1 MAASFAAVIRAEGG
15 LKEEKQK
22 KEQQGGE
29 NQTEIAQAPP
39 EHIVDISVH
48 LTVPFAG
55 DAGAANDSYSST
67 SSSSY
72 GSGSGSSASPETLLS
87 TVVFIHGES
96 YDWNSGNPYDGSEL
110 AAHGNVIVVT
120 INFRLGIFGF
130 LKTGGKESAQGNF
143 GLMDLVAG
151 LHWLKENL
159 PAFGGNPQS
168 ITLLGYGT
176 GAVLANIL
184 AVSPV
189 ASGGSTSSSFYYS
202 YRLYYILNYFL
213 SFTQISYNALCSS
226 AALLSPLGPY
236 RRIRSS

>member
-1 MAASFAAVIRAEGG
+1 M
-15 LKEEKQK
+15 
-22 KEQQGGE
+22 
-29 NQTEIAQAPP
+29 
-39 EHIVDISVH
+39 
-48 LTVPFAG
+48 
-55 DAGAANDSYSST
+55 
-67 SSSSY
+67 
-72 GSGSGSSASPETLLS
+72 
-87 TVVFIHGES
+87 VFIHGES

-159 PAFGGNPQS
+159 PAFGGDPQS

-184 AVSPV
+184 VVSPV
-189 ASGGSTSSSFYYS
+189 ASGKENLN
-202 YRLYYILNYFL
+202 LY
-213 SFTQISYNALCSS
+213 
-226 AALLSPLGPY
+226 
-236 RRIRSS
+236 

>member
-1 MAASFAAVIRAEGG
+1 MFFQIQLFTLLA
-15 LKEEKQK
+15 
-22 KEQQGGE
+22 GE
-29 NQTEIAQAPP
+29 N
-39 EHIVDISVH
+39 
-48 LTVPFAG
+48 G
-55 DAGAANDSYSST
+55 NANAET
-67 SSSSY
+67 QERLGSSSS
-72 GSGSGSSASPETLLS
+72 SSSESTLS

-96 YDWNSGNPYDGSEL
+96 YDWSSGNPYDGSEL

-189 ASGGSTSSSFYYS
+189 ASGSLIKIINY
-202 YRLYYILNYFL
+202 LN
-213 SFTQISYNALCSS
+213 NH
-226 AALLSPLGPY
+226 
-236 RRIRSS
+236 

>member
-1 MAASFAAVIRAEGG
+1 M
-15 LKEEKQK
+15 
-22 KEQQGGE
+22 
-29 NQTEIAQAPP
+29 
-39 EHIVDISVH
+39 
-48 LTVPFAG
+48 
-55 DAGAANDSYSST
+55 
-67 SSSSY
+67 
-72 GSGSGSSASPETLLS
+72 
-87 TVVFIHGES
+87 VFIHGES

-159 PAFGGNPQS
+159 PAFGGDPQS

-184 AVSPV
+184 VVSPV
-189 ASGGSTSSSFYYS
+189 ASGRIRFYS
-202 YRLYYILNYFL
+202 V
-213 SFTQISYNALCSS
+213 
-226 AALLSPLGPY
+226 LLSVELRTKLRY
-236 RRIRSS
+236 K